1 MIKLKYTLLSLF
13 ALTLAFLN
21 SCNESNFYE
30 SEIELPDAIW
40 KNDQAATFQ
49 TLINDTSQLFD
60 INITISNS
68 GNYRYSNI
76 WLFIKSLSPDGFSQT
91 DTAEFILAEDN
102 GKWIGDKNGNLYSL
116 DFKYKKQIRFPK
128 AGNYSFE
135 IVQGM
140 RDLELKEISKLGFVL
155 QKSK

>member
-1 MIKLKYTLLSLF
+1 MIKLKYNLLSLF
-13 ALTLAFLN
+13 ALLLAFLN
-21 SCNESNFYE
+21 SCNDSNFYE
-30 SEIELPDAIW
+30 SEIELPGAIW

-116 DFKYKKQIRFPK
+116 DFKYKKQIRFPIQ
-128 AGNYSFE
+128 GNYTFE